1 MIKHSTIQYCTCLGI
16 PVGHTGHTSNTNTFK
31 IWPTQLYNA
40 WYTNSHPCA
49 YVFGPH
55 CFCACKCQ
63 RRVPKSNFQTS
74 ASEKRAGISKKNK
87 NVARFARHNT
97 SPTYCTRYIDASFNP
112 SRKRNLKPCW
122 WELPCSTISLG
133 QPMISDL
140 RPLHLH
146 WKLLS
151 DKIFFPD
158 GSCWSVLGVPGVDS
172 PKTPAPQQTPK
183 LIHSWCD
190 SFKAQETRTSW
201 RTEEVKAIWKPLL
214 KAKCRTP
221 FNATTAIACQPIHYN
236 RLIAISP
243 ARICAWHSESS
254 ASAARQPST
263 ITDSSWIVH

>member
-1 MIKHSTIQYCTCLGI
+1 MPPERHALCTFWLGWIPLTSFDHHASSHTLTHPDTSHCTGGGITLMIKHSTIQYCTCLGI
-16 PVGHTGHTSNTNTFK
+16 PVGHTGHTSKPNTFK

-87 NVARFARHNT
+87 NVARCARHNT

-151 DKIFFPD
+151 DKIFFRM
-158 GSCWSVLGVPGVDS
+158 GRAEVCWEC
-172 PKTPAPQQTPK
+172 PASIRQRLQLRSK
-183 LIHSWCD
+183 LLS
-190 SFKAQETRTSW
+190 
-201 RTEEVKAIWKPLL
+201 
-214 KAKCRTP
+214 
-221 FNATTAIACQPIHYN
+221 
-236 RLIAISP
+236 
-243 ARICAWHSESS
+243 
-254 ASAARQPST
+254 
-263 ITDSSWIVH
+263 